1 MPATPETIH
10 HFLNY
15 CQQYITG
22 RERAEGQIFLDR
34 FFQAFGYK
42 EGLREAGAIC
52 DAVVPDGS
60 RKGNTGFADLFWR
73 REPLDSVLIE
83 MKSKK
88 EKKLDQHYGQAWEY
102 SRNLTPRPKYVIL
115 CNFDEFWIYDFEK
128 IIDTP
133 VDIIRLVELPERLDA
148 FTFMEFSTQRP
159 NFRNQ
164 QIIEVTKRAAQR
176 MGELFQRLQARS
188 QRNKRNNFTDLD
200 AQRFVL
206 QCVIAM
212 FAQYR
217 GMLPPNLF
225 TNCIQRCLEGESTYD
240 ILYNGLFREMNT
252 KGITPYGRYQDV
264 DYFNGGLFSTIP
276 PLDLHREELEFLA
289 ASASE
294 DWSKIRPAIFGSIFE
309 STITG
314 ESRHSGGI
322 HYTSENDIMKIV
334 RPTISKHWEDKI
346 EQANTIE
353 ELNSLRLEIQNYR
366 VLDPACGSGNFLYMA
381 YQELKQSEQL
391 LLDKIAEKS
400 GTSQLSI
407 GFVTPEQ
414 FYGIDNNPFAIELAR
429 VTLIIA
435 RKVAI
440 DKLGLHENPLPLDT
454 LDKNIVCK
462 DALFEDWVK
471 ADAIIGN
478 PPFQTK
484 SKMPQEFGNDYV
496 RKLREKYPDIPGR
509 ADYCVYWFRKT
520 HDQLKIG
527 GRAGLVGTK
536 TIRENYSR
544 EGGLDYIVANS
555 GTITEAVSRQVWS
568 GDAAVDVSIVN
579 WVKGEHQGKKK
590 LYTQL
595 GDSLD
600 SPWQFLELDRINS
613 ALSAGFDVTQAKK
626 IMANANSEAC
636 YQGQTHGHEGFLL
649 TPEEA
654 AVFFKSKSNSQVI
667 FPYLTGDDL
676 LSTNPPVPK
685 RFVIDFHPL
694 SLNDASTHKKLLQ
707 RIREIVLPTRETAA
721 KEEEKRNQEARKNN
735 PRAKIN
741 RHHQG
746 FFAKWWLLSYP
757 RHEMIQKIESLP
769 RYIVCSRVTKRPI
782 FEFISSDIRPGD
794 ALIVFI
800 LSDDYS
806 FGILQSGIHWNWFV
820 TRCSTLKS
828 DFRYTTDSVFNTF
841 PWPQNPTIS
850 QVRSIADAA
859 IKLREVRRKTMTKN
873 NWSLRELY
881 QTLDQPG
888 DTLLHKAHANLDLA
902 VRLGYGMKPDE
913 DSLKFLFEL
922 NLEVANKEASG
933 ESVLAPGLPPFVT
946 NYQDFITYDCV
957 QMLEDR

>member
-10 HFLNY
+10 HFVNY

-22 RERAEGQIFLDR
+22 RERGEGQIFIDQ

-52 DAVVPDGS
+52 EEVVPDGS

-88 EKKLDQHYGQAWEY
+88 EKKLNQHYGQAWEY
-102 SRNLTPRPKYVIL
+102 SRNLTPRPRYVIL

-252 KGITPYGRYQDV
+252 QGITPYGRYKDV

-276 PLDLHREELEFLA
+276 PLELDREELEFLA

-309 STITG
+309 STVAEET
-314 ESRHSGGI
+314 RHIGGI

-478 PPFQTK
+478 PPFQ
-484 SKMPQEFGNDYV
+484 SKNKMQQEFGNNYV

-527 GRAGLVGTK
+527 GRAGLVGTN
-536 TIRENYSR
+536 TIRQNYSR
-544 EGGLDYIVANS
+544 EGGLDYIVANN
-555 GTITEAVSRQVWS
+555 GTITEAVSSQVWS
-568 GDAAVDVSIVN
+568 GDAAVHVSIVN
-579 WVKGEHQGKKK
+579 WVKGEYQGKKK

-600 SPWQFLELDRINS
+600 SPWQVLELDRINS

-626 IMANANSEAC
+626 IIANANSEAC

-649 TPEEA
+649 SPEEA
-654 AVFFKSKSNSQVI
+654 AVFLQDRKSKPVI
-667 FPYLTGDDL
+667 YPYLTGDDI
-676 LSTNPPVPK
+676 LSHPQSLPS
-685 RFVIDFHPL
+685 RYAIDLNKCADP
-694 SLNDASTHKKLLQ
+694 SLAMKYSQAFAHVKKYVMPTIQANAEDEKKKTGKETGPRQTHF
-707 RIREIVLPTRETAA
+707 RR
-721 KEEEKRNQEARKNN
+721 
-735 PRAKIN
+735 
-741 RHHQG
+741 
-746 FFAKWWLLSYP
+746 WWKYWRYRP
-757 RHEMIQKIESLP
+757 EMIEKIESLP
-769 RYIVCSRVTKRPI
+769 RYIVCSRVTKRSI
-782 FEFISSDIRPGD
+782 FEFVSFDIRPND
-794 ALIVFI
+794 ALQVFS
-800 LSDDYS
+800 LADDYS
-806 FGILQSGIHWNWFV
+806 FGILQSGIHWLWF
-820 TRCSTLKS
+820 TEKCSSLKGDS
-828 DFRYTTDSVFNTF
+828 RYTSESVFNTF

-859 IKLREVRRKTMTKN
+859 IKLREVRRKTMIKN

-888 DTLLHKAHANLDLA
+888 DTPLHKAHANLDLA
-902 VRLGYGMKPDE
+902 VRLGYGMNPDE
-913 DSLKFLFEL
+913 DSLGFLFEL
-922 NLEVANKEASG
+922 NLEVANREASG
-933 ESVLAPGLPPFVT
+933 EFVVPPGLPPFVT
-946 NYQDFITYDCV
+946 NYQDFITHDCV
-957 QMLEDR
+957 KMLEDR

>member
-1 MPATPETIH
+1 MSIIPENIH
-10 HFLNY
+10 HFLNF

-22 RERAEGQIFLDR
+22 RERGEAQIFLDR

-52 DAVVPDGS
+52 EEVVPDGS

-73 REPLDSVLIE
+73 RERLDSVLIE

-88 EKKLDQHYGQAWEY
+88 ETKLNQHYGQAWEY
-102 SRNLTPRPKYVIL
+102 SRNLTPRPRYVIL

-148 FTFMEFSTQRP
+148 FTFMEFSTQCP

-176 MGELFQRLQARS
+176 MGELFQRLKARS

-217 GMLPPNLF
+217 RMLPPNLF

-252 KGITPYGRYQDV
+252 QGITPYGRYQDV
-264 DYFNGGLFSTIP
+264 DYFNGGLFSAIP
-276 PLDLHREELEFLA
+276 ALDLHKEELEFLA

-309 STITG
+309 STVTG

-334 RPTISKHWEDKI
+334 RPTISKYWEDKI
-346 EQANTIE
+346 EKANTIE
-353 ELNSLRLEIQNYR
+353 ELDSLRLEIQNYR

-400 GTSQLSI
+400 DTHQLSI

-478 PPFQTK
+478 PPFQ
-484 SKMPQEFGNDYV
+484 SKNKMQQEFGNDYV

-520 HDQLKIG
+520 HDQLTTG
-527 GRAGLVGTK
+527 GRAGLVGTN
-536 TIRENYSR
+536 TIRQNYSR

-555 GTITEAVSRQVWS
+555 GTITEAVSSQVWS
-568 GDAAVDVSIVN
+568 GDAVVHVSIVN

-600 SPWQFLELDRINS
+600 SPWQVLELDRINS
-613 ALSAGFDVTQAKK
+613 ALSAGFDVTNAKK
-626 IMANANSEAC
+626 IMANANSETC

-649 TPEEA
+649 SPEEA
-654 AVFFKSKSNSQVI
+654 TVFLQDHKSKPVI
-667 FPYLTGDDL
+667 YPYLTGDDI
-676 LSTNPPVPK
+676 LSHPQSLPS
-685 RFVIDFHPL
+685 RYAIDL
-694 SLNDASTHKKLLQ
+694 NKCADRSLAMKYSQAFAHVKKYVMPTIQANAEDEKKKTGKETGPRQTHF
-707 RIREIVLPTRETAA
+707 RR
-721 KEEEKRNQEARKNN
+721 
-735 PRAKIN
+735 
-741 RHHQG
+741 
-746 FFAKWWLLSYP
+746 WWKYWRYRP
-757 RHEMIQKIESLP
+757 EMIEKIESLP
-769 RYIVCSRVTKRPI
+769 RYIVCSRVTKRSV
-782 FEFISSDIRPGD
+782 FEFISSDIRPSD
-794 ALIVFI
+794 ALQVFS
-800 LSDDYS
+800 LADDYS
-806 FGILQSGIHWNWFV
+806 FGILQSGIHWLWF
-820 TRCSTLKS
+820 TEKCSSLKR
-828 DFRYTTDSVFNTF
+828 DLRYTSESVFNTF
-841 PWPQNPTIS
+841 PWPQNSTIS

-859 IKLREVRRKTMTKN
+859 IKLREVRRKIMTKN

-888 DTLLHKAHANLDLA
+888 DTPLHKAHANLDLA

-913 DSLKFLFEL
+913 DSLRFLFEL
-922 NLEVANKEASG
+922 NLEVANREASG
-933 ESVLAPGLPPFVT
+933 ESVVPPGLPPFVT
-946 NYQDFITYDCV
+946 NYQDFITHDCV
-957 QMLEDR
+957 KML